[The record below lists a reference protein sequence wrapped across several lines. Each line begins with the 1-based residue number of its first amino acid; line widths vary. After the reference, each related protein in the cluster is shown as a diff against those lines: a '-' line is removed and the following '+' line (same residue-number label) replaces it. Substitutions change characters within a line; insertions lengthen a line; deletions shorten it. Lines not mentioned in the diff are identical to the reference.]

1 MKVNFYLDKP
11 YNPDISPEK
20 VKQEL
25 AKVGGKKKNLAQKFW
40 NPSPTALYLFFSPD
54 KSCRIKY
61 RTNYK
66 ILPKSWDFEK
76 ERLKPSASGA
86 LEFNVELNNLANCCT
101 REAMRKKETNQFLS
115 KEDYKQ
121 IVQDCIDRDNA
132 VNSEISISHLKTQFL
147 SYKSNFVKEG
157 TLKEY
162 RTVFKGLEDFEKH
175 KGTKLILREMD
186 GKFLDQFEVF
196 LSRKKNTNDGDKEG
210 LLNDTIHK
218 YISTLKVFLKWCNDN
233 DYLVHPDVFKTQ
245 KTNFKKKAYNEI
257 IALSESEIQKLMNH
271 DLSDRPSLERVRDL
285 FCLLCYTGQR
295 FEDLINFDP
304 KDIKNN
310 AWDFISVKVKKR
322 VIVPFEGY
330 IAPAKDILERIG
342 YSVPKISNQKFN
354 EYIKTVGKLAGMDE
368 IIKITRYSGKQKLV
382 IEKRKYDF
390 LSSHV
395 GRRSMVT
402 NLLSRNVPITL
413 VQKLTAH
420 SDIRTLMKYESAN
433 TDSLID
439 ALNKFKNYEQ

>member
-157 TLKEY
+157 TIKEY

-439 ALNKFKNYEQ
+439 ALNKF

>member
-1 MKVNFYLDKP
+1 MNFYLDKP

-132 VNSEISISHLKTQFL
+132 VNSEISISHLKTPFL

-439 ALNKFKNYEQ
+439 ALNKF

>member
-257 IALSESEIQKLMNH
+257 IALSESEIQKLMTH

-439 ALNKFKNYEQ
+439 ALNKF

>member
-439 ALNKFKNYEQ
+439 ALNKFLNYEQ

>member
-11 YNPDISPEK
+11 YSPDISPEK

-439 ALNKFKNYEQ
+439 ALNKF

>member
-20 VKQEL
+20 VKQES
-25 AKVGGKKKNLAQKFW
+25 ATVGGKKKNLAQKFW

-439 ALNKFKNYEQ
+439 ALNKF

>member
-11 YNPDISPEK
+11 YNPEIAPEK
-20 VKQEL
+20 VKREL
-25 AKVGGKKKNLAQKFW
+25 SKVGGKKKNLPEKFW

-54 KSCRIKY
+54 KSCRVKY

-66 ILPKSWDFEK
+66 IFPKSWDFEK
-76 ERLKPSASGA
+76 ERLKPAASGA
-86 LEFNVELNNLANCCT
+86 LELNVELNNLANLCI
-101 REAMRKKETNQFLS
+101 RDAMTKKDKNQFLS
-115 KEDYKQ
+115 KDDYKQ
-121 IVQDCIDRDNA
+121 VIQGCIDRDNA
-132 VNSEISISHLKTQFL
+132 VSREISISHLKTQFL

-162 RTVFKGLEDFEKH
+162 RTVFKGLEDFEKQ
-175 KGTKLILREMD
+175 KGLNLVLREMD
-186 GKFLDQFEVF
+186 SKFLDQFEVF
-196 LSRKKNTNDGDKEG
+196 LSRKKNTNDDDKTG

-233 DYLVHPDVFKTQ
+233 DHLVHPDVFKTQ
-245 KTNFKKKAYNEI
+245 KTNFKKKAYNEV
-257 IALSESEIQKLMNH
+257 IALSEAEIEKLMNH
-271 DLSDRPSLERVRDL
+271 DLSGKPSLERVRDL

-310 AWDFISVKVKKR
+310 AWDFISIKVKKR
-322 VIVPFEGY
+322 VIVPFQGY
-330 IAPAKDILERIG
+330 ISPARDILDRIG
-342 YSVPKISNQKFN
+342 YNVPKISNQKFN
-354 EYIKTVGKLAGMDE
+354 EYIKTVGKLAGLDE
-368 IIKITRYSGKQKLV
+368 TIKITRYSGKQKLV
-382 IEKRKYDF
+382 IEKKKYDF

-402 NLLSRNVPITL
+402 NLLSRNIPITL

-420 SDIRTLMKYESAN
+420 SDIRTLMKYESAS

-439 ALNKFKNYEQ
+439 ALNKF

>member
-20 VKQEL
+20 FKQEV
-25 AKVGGKKKNLAQKFW
+25 AKLGGKKKNLAQNFW

-132 VNSEISISHLKTQFL
+132 VNSEIYISHLKTQFL

-257 IALSESEIQKLMNH
+257 IALSESEIQKLMNN

-354 EYIKTVGKLAGMDE
+354 EYIKTVGKLAGLDE

-439 ALNKFKNYEQ
+439 ALNKF

>member
-310 AWDFISVKVKKR
+310 AWEFISVKVKKR

-439 ALNKFKNYEQ
+439 ALNKF

>member
-25 AKVGGKKKNLAQKFW
+25 SKVGGKKKNLAQKFW

-439 ALNKFKNYEQ
+439 ALNKF

>member
-245 KTNFKKKAYNEI
+245 KINFKKKAYNEI

-439 ALNKFKNYEQ
+439 ALNKF

>member
-1 MKVNFYLDKP
+1 MNFYLDKP

-162 RTVFKGLEDFEKH
+162 RTVFKGWEDFEKH

-439 ALNKFKNYEQ
+439 ALNKF

>member
-11 YNPDISPEK
+11 YNPNVALEK
-20 VKQEL
+20 IKQEL
-25 AKVGGKKKNLAQKFW
+25 AKVGGKKKNLAPKFW

-66 ILPKSWDFEK
+66 ILSKNWDFEK
-76 ERLKPSASGA
+76 ERMKPSVSGA
-86 LEFNVELNNLANCCT
+86 LEFNVELNNLANSCT
-101 REAMRKKETNQFLS
+101 REAMRKKDTNQFLS
-115 KEDYKQ
+115 KQDYKQ

-132 VNSEISISHLKTQFL
+132 VNNEMSISHLKTQFL

-157 TLKEY
+157 TMKEY

-175 KGTKLILREMD
+175 KGTKLVLREMD
-186 GKFLDQFEVF
+186 GKLLDQFEVF
-196 LSRKKNTNDGDKEG
+196 LSKKKNKNDDDKTG

-245 KTNFKKKAYNEI
+245 KTNFKKKAYHET
-257 IALSESEIQKLMNH
+257 IALSEMEIEKLLNH
-271 DLSDRPSLERVRDL
+271 DLSDKPSLEKVRDL

-304 KDIKNN
+304 KDIRNN
-310 AWDFISVKVKKR
+310 AWDFISIKVKKR

-342 YSVPKISNQKFN
+342 YKVPKISNQKFN
-354 EYIKTVGKLAGMDE
+354 EYIKTVGELAGLNE
-368 IIKITRYSGKQKLV
+368 TIKITRYSGKQKLV
-382 IEKRKYDF
+382 IEKKKYDF

-420 SDIRTLMKYESAN
+420 SDIRTLMKYESAS

-439 ALNKFKNYEQ
+439 ALNKF

>member
-86 LEFNVELNNLANCCT
+86 LEFNVELNNLVNCCT

-439 ALNKFKNYEQ
+439 ALNKF

>member
-1 MKVNFYLDKP
+1 MNFYLDKP

-196 LSRKKNTNDGDKEG
+196 LSRKKNTIDGDKEG

-439 ALNKFKNYEQ
+439 ALNKF

>member
-433 TDSLID
+433 PDSLID
-439 ALNKFKNYEQ
+439 ALNKF

>member
-196 LSRKKNTNDGDKEG
+196 LSRKKNTNDGDKEV

-439 ALNKFKNYEQ
+439 ALNKL

>member
-342 YSVPKISNQKFN
+342 YSVPKISNRKFN

-439 ALNKFKNYEQ
+439 ALNKF

>member
-196 LSRKKNTNDGDKEG
+196 LSTKKNTNDGDKEG

-439 ALNKFKNYEQ
+439 ALNKF

>member
-196 LSRKKNTNDGDKEG
+196 LSRKKNTNDGDKEV

-439 ALNKFKNYEQ
+439 ALNKF

>member
-1 MKVNFYLDKP
+1 MNFYLDKP

-196 LSRKKNTNDGDKEG
+196 LSKKKNTNDGDKEG

-439 ALNKFKNYEQ
+439 ALNKF

>member
-186 GKFLDQFEVF
+186 GKFLDQFEEF

-439 ALNKFKNYEQ
+439 ALNKF

>member
-295 FEDLINFDP
+295 FEVLINFDP

-439 ALNKFKNYEQ
+439 ALNKF

>member
-1 MKVNFYLDKP
+1 MNFYLDKP

-25 AKVGGKKKNLAQKFW
+25 AKVGGKKKNIAQKFW

-439 ALNKFKNYEQ
+439 ALNKF

>member
-11 YNPDISPEK
+11 YNHDISPEK

-439 ALNKFKNYEQ
+439 ALNKF

>member
-382 IEKRKYDF
+382 IEKRKYYF

-439 ALNKFKNYEQ
+439 ALNKF

>member
-368 IIKITRYSGKQKLV
+368 IIKITRYSGKQKLA

-439 ALNKFKNYEQ
+439 ALNKF

>member
-233 DYLVHPDVFKTQ
+233 DYLVHPDVFK
-245 KTNFKKKAYNEI
+245 
-257 IALSESEIQKLMNH
+257 L
-271 DLSDRPSLERVRDL
+271 
-285 FCLLCYTGQR
+285 
-295 FEDLINFDP
+295 
-304 KDIKNN
+304 
-310 AWDFISVKVKKR
+310 
-322 VIVPFEGY
+322 
-330 IAPAKDILERIG
+330 
-342 YSVPKISNQKFN
+342 
-354 EYIKTVGKLAGMDE
+354 
-368 IIKITRYSGKQKLV
+368 
-382 IEKRKYDF
+382 
-390 LSSHV
+390 
-395 GRRSMVT
+395 
-402 NLLSRNVPITL
+402 
-413 VQKLTAH
+413 
-420 SDIRTLMKYESAN
+420 
-433 TDSLID
+433 SLIHIS
-439 ALNKFKNYEQ
+439 EPTRP

>member
-101 REAMRKKETNQFLS
+101 REAMQKKETNQFLS

-439 ALNKFKNYEQ
+439 ALNKF

>member
-20 VKQEL
+20 VKQES

-439 ALNKFKNYEQ
+439 ALNKF

>member
-186 GKFLDQFEVF
+186 GKFLVQFEVF

-439 ALNKFKNYEQ
+439 ALNKF

>member
-76 ERLKPSASGA
+76 EKLKPSASGA

-439 ALNKFKNYEQ
+439 ALNKF

>member
-382 IEKRKYDF
+382 IEKRKYDV

-439 ALNKFKNYEQ
+439 ALNKF

>member
-76 ERLKPSASGA
+76 ERLKPSVSGA

-439 ALNKFKNYEQ
+439 ALNKF

>member
-1 MKVNFYLDKP
+1 MNFYLDKP

-439 ALNKFKNYEQ
+439 ALNTF

>member
-157 TLKEY
+157 ALKEY

-439 ALNKFKNYEQ
+439 ALNKF

>member
-25 AKVGGKKKNLAQKFW
+25 AKIGGKKKNLAQKFW

-439 ALNKFKNYEQ
+439 ALNKF

>member
-132 VNSEISISHLKTQFL
+132 VNSEISISHLKIQFL

-439 ALNKFKNYEQ
+439 ALNKF

>member
-1 MKVNFYLDKP
+1 MNFYLDKP

-218 YISTLKVFLKWCNDN
+218 YISTLKVLLKWCNDN

-439 ALNKFKNYEQ
+439 ALNKF